1 MSTATLTWTNPT
13 TRLDGSVLL
22 STDIA
27 QINVFDQANLVPG
40 TVMIGTALG
49 PATPFTTDVLTV
61 DTHNFTFTLQVTAG
75 HLSAASNIASVTV
88 PPTQSNPSAVTNLA
102 ATLNP

>member
-61 DTHNFTFTLQVTAG
+61 DTHNFTVTVQDTAG